1 MAGNGTITSANVTL
15 ALGATGV
22 FSTPQVIQSFSMDDI
37 FDHEMTDWAEVQLG
51 ADGIGVA
58 GWVPRLN
65 KQTITLLPSSA
76 SVLFFETVQQ
86 AQDGGPFGNGPDVV
100 YLFGSL
106 RYPSIGRRYT
116 LNQGVITRGAAA
128 PSAKKVLVPRQFEIT
143 WMPPQQGVPA
153 IFGQAL

>member
-15 ALGATGV
+15 VLGAAGV
-22 FSTPQVIQSFSMDDI
+22 FSTPQVMQGFWMDDI
-37 FDHEMTDWAEVQLG
+37 FDHDMVDMAEVVLG

-58 GWVPRLN
+58 GWVPRMN
-65 KQTITLLPSSA
+65 KQTISFLPTSA
-76 SVLFFETVQQ
+76 SVNFFETVQQ

-116 LNQGVITRGAAA
+116 LNQGVISRGAAA
-128 PSAKKVLVPRQFEIT
+128 PSAGKVLKMRQFEIT

-153 IFGQAL
+153 IFGQPM